1 MNKLLRTI
9 FKRKRNIVIIL
20 IMIAMPLMAPLV
32 AAQTEPAQTATT
44 VSSDLKFVGAALAV
58 GISGLGAGIA
68 VSGAT
73 SAGLAAM
80 VERPEMTTWVIIFA
94 ALGEGIAIYGLVI
107 SIIILGS

>member
-1 MNKLLRTI
+1 MWRTV
-9 FKRKRNIVIIL
+9 FKRKRNIVLIL
-20 IMIAMPLMAPLV
+20 MMIAMPLVAPLV
-32 AAQTEPAQTATT
+32 TAQTEFVQQAATT
-44 VSSDLKFVGAALAV
+44 TSELKFVGAALAV